1 MSKGDKNDK
10 ALARKIKSHVESCH
24 KHAFAVSI
32 IDGNA
37 HTHHAE
43 EPLASEGNEV
53 EEEEEEDHDADHQPE
68 VHGGETVDD
77 MDDMDPDHD
86 HLHVV
91 AGECDLCDY
100 FKLRDKTVAE
110 RREILIAND
119 FM

>member
-1 MSKGDKNDK
+1 MSHHGYD
-10 ALARKIKSHVESCH
+10 
-24 KHAFAVSI
+24 
-32 IDGNA
+32 A
-37 HTHHAE
+37 HTHHIG
-43 EPLASEGNEV
+43 EPLASEDNDV
-53 EEEEEEDHDADHQPE
+53 EEEVLGADHQPE
-68 VHGGETVDD
+68 VHGGEAVDDD

>member
-1 MSKGDKNDK
+1 MKGGPNHASIRLANDVIESI
-10 ALARKIKSHVESCH
+10 LSHH
-24 KHAFAVSI
+24 GY
-32 IDGNA
+32 DA
-37 HTHHAE
+37 HTHHVE

-53 EEEEEEDHDADHQPE
+53 EEEVHEPE
-68 VHGGETVDD
+68 VHGGEAVDN

-91 AGECDLCDY
+91 AGECDMCDY

-110 RREILIAND
+110 RRDILIAND

>member
-1 MSKGDKNDK
+1 MCILLDT
-10 ALARKIKSHVESCH
+10 SHH
-24 KHAFAVSI
+24 GY
-32 IDGNA
+32 DA
-37 HTHHAE
+37 HTHHVE

-53 EEEEEEDHDADHQPE
+53 EEEVHEPE
-68 VHGGETVDD
+68 VHGGEAVDD

-91 AGECDLCDY
+91 AGECDMCDY

-110 RREILIAND
+110 RRDILIAND